1 MGDLAWRR
9 SWGHPSDETAAER
22 AQVRGRY
29 PLGRLPTWGGGERS
43 VRAARSGRGRGA
55 HAVGGG
61 GGPFREFAFQ
71 RGADFP
77 LGRSGD
83 AWGGGF

>member
-29 PLGRLPTWGGGERS
+29 PLGRLPTWGGTLCPGCSERKGS
-43 VRAARSGRGRGA
+43 RGARRGR
-55 HAVGGG
+55 G

>member
-29 PLGRLPTWGGGERS
+29 PLGRLPTWGGD
-43 VRAARSGRGRGA
+43 ALSGLLGAEGVEGRTPWA
-55 HAVGGG
+55 GGG
-61 GGPFREFAFQ
+61 VSFSGVCVSAGSRL
-71 RGADFP
+71 P
-77 LGRSGD
+77 LGEV
-83 AWGGGF
+83 W